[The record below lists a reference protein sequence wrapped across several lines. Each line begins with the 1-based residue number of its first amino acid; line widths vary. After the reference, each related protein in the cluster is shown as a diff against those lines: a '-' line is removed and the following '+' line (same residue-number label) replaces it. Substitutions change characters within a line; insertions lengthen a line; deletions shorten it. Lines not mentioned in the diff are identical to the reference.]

1 MLGKLLKHE
10 FIATGRI
17 MGVLYA
23 VVLLIMGYI
32 LGSYYIGRDASEAAT
47 TAQMLGMMVLMII
60 SSCNFIL
67 TIVVMVTNFQKSLY
81 GDQGY
86 LSFTLPVKSV
96 SLLASKVIVSTV
108 WFIAAFACL
117 MGTMAIMYYV
127 IREDYI
133 GQESYA
139 MIESM
144 LPILLGGK
152 SLATVIASTVI
163 SLISFFVRFAVLSI
177 EVYFAI
183 SIANTR
189 LFQKRHLLWTI
200 VFSIGTLYIANSV
213 SELIADEIDF
223 GLSVTADAISLVTD
237 YTQVAVGASF
247 INLTTLVVSLVFG
260 VAFFF
265 ATHYV
270 MNKKVNIR

>member
-67 TIVVMVTNFQKSLY
+67 TTVVMVTNFQKSLY

>member
-1 MLGKLLKHE
+1 MLAKLLKHE

-17 MGVLYA
+17 MGVLYS
-23 VVLLIMGYI
+23 VVLIIMGYI
-32 LGSYYIGRDASEAAT
+32 LGSYYIGRDTSEAAT
-47 TAQMLGMMVLMII
+47 TAQVLGMMVLMII
-60 SSCNFIL
+60 SACNFIL
-67 TIVVMVTNFQKSLY
+67 TTVVMVTNFQKSLY

-108 WFIAAFACL
+108 WYIAAFACL
-117 MGTMAIMYYV
+117 MGTMAIMYFV
-127 IREDYI
+127 IKEDYI

-144 LPILLGGK
+144 LPLLLGGK
-152 SLATVIASTVI
+152 SLATMLVTVVI

-183 SIANTR
+183 SLANTR

-200 VFSIGTLYIANSV
+200 VFSMGTIYIAESL
-213 SELIADEIDF
+213 SELIAGEIDF
-223 GLSVTADAISLVTD
+223 GLSVTADSIKLVTD
-237 YTQVAVGASF
+237 YLQVDAGASF
-247 INLTTLVVSLVFG
+247 INLTTLVISLAFG